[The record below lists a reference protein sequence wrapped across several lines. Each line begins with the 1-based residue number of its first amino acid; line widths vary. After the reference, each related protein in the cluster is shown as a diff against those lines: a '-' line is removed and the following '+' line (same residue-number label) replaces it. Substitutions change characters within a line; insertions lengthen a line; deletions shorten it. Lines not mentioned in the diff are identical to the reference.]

1 MGVDIPHVD
10 EVIFVQ
16 PPNTLSALVQGS
28 GRAGRT
34 SFGETFNSRK
44 SATILL
50 YNKED
55 LKSTVPGLT
64 DEVRE
69 FCESTSCLK
78 EILSNHFGYEKSQSQ
93 NDWCC
98 SNCSK

>member
-10 EVIFVQ
+10 EVVFVQ

-34 SFGETFNSRK
+34 TYGEKFSSRK
-44 SATILL
+44 SATIIL

-55 LKSTVPGLT
+55 LKTTVPGMT
-64 DEVRE
+64 DAMRE
-69 FCESTSCLK
+69 FCETNKCLK
-78 EILSNHFGYEKSQSQ
+78 DTLSDHFGFQ
-93 NDWCC
+93 NIQGKEWCC
-98 SNCSK
+98 YNCMK